1 MANSYTNYMIKDKE
15 LTKIKTF
22 VKDRIVDSPSMVVI
36 TTISGGYKVNDL
48 KVQLVD
54 EHWSILDSKGH
65 AVSYLRNQRLA
76 VLAAALTATKRYM
89 KAANLA
95 NLDMQLSILRH
106 DKSFFETKIAKN
118 SKNSEL
124 FEDRLSR
131 TSSDLSLLY
140 EQISELEKSVGLQ

>member
-1 MANSYTNYMIKDKE
+1 MIKDKE

-22 VKDRIVDSPSMVVI
+22 VKDRIVDSPSMLVI

-54 EHWSILDSKGH
+54 EHWSILDAKGH
-65 AVSYLRNQRLA
+65 AVSHLRNQRLA
-76 VLAAALTATKRYM
+76 VLTAALTATKRYM

-95 NLDMQLSILRH
+95 NLDMQLSTLKH

-124 FEDRLSR
+124 FEDRLSK